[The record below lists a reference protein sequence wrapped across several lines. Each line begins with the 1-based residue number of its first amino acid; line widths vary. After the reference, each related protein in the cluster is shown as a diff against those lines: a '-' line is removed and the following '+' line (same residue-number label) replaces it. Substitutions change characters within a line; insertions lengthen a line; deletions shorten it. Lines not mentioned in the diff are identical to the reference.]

1 MNINGV
7 VSRPRQQRLFPD
19 IQFTCN
25 GLITKWIVGAQTR
38 TNGSRMP
45 ELQIWRNVSG
55 NTFTKISSSLL
66 ILSENGI
73 NPNVYEY
80 MPNPPL
86 MFQDGDILGIHQPP
100 VNESELVL
108 YYQDNTGPVNYR
120 QSGHGIENN
129 PLSSFTYSGTA
140 ANEYDYP
147 LVSVEVHATTGNGQN
162 CLILFCLKTLLM
174 QNF

>member
-1 MNINGV
+1 M

-25 GLITKWIVGAQTR
+25 GLITKWIVGAQAR
-38 TNGSRMP
+38 TNRTRMP

-66 ILSENGI
+66 I
-73 NPNVYEY
+73 PNETDNSNVHEY
-80 MPNPPL
+80 TPNPPL
-86 MFQDGDILGIHQPP
+86 MFQDGDILGVYQP
-100 VNESELVL
+100 EDSQSQLVL

-120 QSGHGIENN
+120 QSELENDS
-129 PLSSFTYSGTA
+129 LSSFTYSGTP

-174 QNF
+174 LNF

>member
-25 GLITKWIVGAQTR
+25 GLITKWIVGAETR
-38 TNGSRMP
+38 ISGSRMP

-55 NTFTKISSSLL
+55 NTFTKISSSFL
-66 ILSENGI
+66 IPSETDNS
-73 NPNVYEY
+73 NVHEY
-80 MPNPPL
+80 TPDPPL
-86 MFQDGDILGIHQPP
+86 MFHDGDILGVYQPP

-120 QSGHGIENN
+120 RSGFVDN
-129 PLSSFTYSGTA
+129 PLTSFTYSGTP

-147 LVSVEVHATTGNGQN
+147 LVSVEVHATTGNGRN
-162 CLILFCLKTLLM
+162 V
-174 QNF
+174 